1 MGVAG
6 PEPAMAGASAGSPIM
21 PRARRAYAL
30 TAPPNLNGKKAL
42 TLKREAPT
50 IWELQTA
57 MAASE
62 QVEAPTVRKLP
73 VAPRTW
79 GRAHSTA
86 VESAA
91 LAESEGNMSVDCD
104 GESRGGGSSSSW
116 PRVRKQRTG
125 VRNSMSLWEVSEALD
140 GNAPQHPA
148 VLPSP
153 DTLDAHTLAD
163 LGDDLSFVDNMFFSH
178 APAPAPVS
186 APEDSMGMAA
196 LGVDL
201 SRIRCSPKINGQGP
215 SELPHHAPWTQP
227 LSEEAALLPLPTPGS
242 MPTAFDWA
250 ALAHDSPT
258 SSEENQMSDAHTMP
272 FAEHEASSV
281 RDTPSS
287 EVSGETLA
295 HSESEALAMLKQI
308 AGGEEARGVVAVR
321 PPSLDMEQAM
331 AMDPGELLASL
342 LPDARGETAYGA
354 LPQPPA
360 HMHAH
365 AEPDT
370 PRTATP
376 PMVPLTAELPGAIA
390 APLGARVHGAAA
402 GAGSV
407 LPPAASLP
415 GTAGLSSGLSAEHA
429 QGAMPLSL
437 VPAPLAAGSRNG
449 PERKEWTTAEDEIIQ
464 NGVAMFGCKW
474 RRIAAQLP
482 GRSDDAVRNRWNR
495 LKEARDGP
503 PAEAAE
509 GEAAAPAAARR
520 RSSGGGRKV
529 SADAPGEKAAAEGGA
544 AKDKAKPER
553 MSWTK
558 AEDVNIVN
566 GVHELGHK
574 WYQIA
579 QRLPGRTD
587 HAIRNRYHRLQ
598 AMMHDQKMQ
607 AQQNQSQM
615 MGQLPPLPE
624 Q

>member
-178 APAPAPVS
+178 APAPTPVS

-196 LGVDL
+196 LGALMIAPAARWMADVTPPAPFSPEPLSPERPCSPEPTLPPSPVCAAGVDL

-250 ALAHDSPT
+250 ALAHESPT

-272 FAEHEASSV
+272 FAEHEGSDL

-287 EVSGETLA
+287 EVSDTPSPPA
-295 HSESEALAMLKQI
+295 PTPTH
-308 AGGEEARGVVAVR
+308 
-321 PPSLDMEQAM
+321 PPSPH
-331 AMDPGELLASL
+331 PGSH
-342 LPDARGETAYGA
+342 PT
-354 LPQPPA
+354 
-360 HMHAH
+360 
-365 AEPDT
+365 
-370 PRTATP
+370 
-376 PMVPLTAELPGAIA
+376 
-390 APLGARVHGAAA
+390 
-402 GAGSV
+402 
-407 LPPAASLP
+407 
-415 GTAGLSSGLSAEHA
+415 
-429 QGAMPLSL
+429 
-437 VPAPLAAGSRNG
+437 
-449 PERKEWTTAEDEIIQ
+449 
-464 NGVAMFGCKW
+464 F
-474 RRIAAQLP
+474 
-482 GRSDDAVRNRWNR
+482 
-495 LKEARDGP
+495 
-503 PAEAAE
+503 
-509 GEAAAPAAARR
+509 APAVAR
-520 RSSGGGRKV
+520 
-529 SADAPGEKAAAEGGA
+529 
-544 AKDKAKPER
+544 
-553 MSWTK
+553 
-558 AEDVNIVN
+558 
-566 GVHELGHK
+566 
-574 WYQIA
+574 
-579 QRLPGRTD
+579 
-587 HAIRNRYHRLQ
+587 
-598 AMMHDQKMQ
+598 
-607 AQQNQSQM
+607 
-615 MGQLPPLPE
+615 
-624 Q
+624 